1 MDNEL
6 ILKSGMTLHLRPVNW
21 MALWGILRKFGKDA
35 LSDPDKLLKV
45 EGDQALDMVEATDQ
59 LFNFCAGWGVSDDPP
74 VEALAELEEMGFVKP
89 GQPHLARANWLR
101 FLVMEDDEEFSELI
115 AAVMALAAK
124 QAEAEGKV
132 VKDGGIG

>member
-1 MDNEL
+1 MEEL
-6 ILKSGMTLHLRPVNW
+6 TLKSGTVLHLRPVNW

-35 LSDPDKLLKV
+35 LNDPDKLLKL
-45 EGDQALDMVEATDQ
+45 EGEQALDMVEATDQ

-74 VEALAELEEMGFVKP
+74 AEALAELEEMGFVKP

-101 FLVMEDDEEFSELI
+101 FIVLEDDEEFSELI
-115 AAVMALAAK
+115 AGVMALATR

-132 VKDGGIG
+132 VGDGGIG

>member
-1 MDNEL
+1 MEEL
-6 ILKSGMTLHLRPVNW
+6 TLKSGMTLHLRPVKW

-45 EGDQALDMVEATDQ
+45 EGDQALDMAEATDQ

>member
-1 MDNEL
+1 MNEL
-6 ILKSGMTLHLRPVNW
+6 TLKNGMVLHLRPVKW
-21 MALWGILRKFGKDA
+21 MALWRILRKFGKDA
-35 LSDPDKLLKV
+35 LNDPDKLLKV
-45 EGDQALDMVEATDQ
+45 EGEQALDMVEATDQ

-74 VEALAELEEMGFVKP
+74 AEALAELEEMGFVKP

-101 FLVMEDDEEFSELI
+101 FLVMEDDGEFSDLI
-115 AAVMALAAK
+115 AAVMALAMR

>member
-6 ILKSGMTLHLRPVNW
+6 VLKNGMTLHLRPVNW
-21 MALWGILRKFGKDA
+21 MALWRILRKFGKDA
-35 LSDPDKLLKV
+35 LNDPDKLLQV
-45 EGDQALDMVEATDQ
+45 GEDQALDMVEATDQ
-59 LFNFCAGWGVSDDPP
+59 LFNFCAGWGVKDDPP
-74 VEALAELEEMGFVKP
+74 PEALAELEEMGLANP

-101 FLVMEDDEEFSELI
+101 FLVMEDDGEFGDLI
-115 AAVMALAAK
+115 AAVMALAQQ

>member
-45 EGDQALDMVEATDQ
+45 EGDQALDMAEATDQ

-74 VEALAELEEMGFVKP
+74 VEALAELEEMGLVKP

-101 FLVMEDDEEFSELI
+101 FVALANDDEISSLI
-115 AAVMALAAK
+115 GVVMALSSK
-124 QAEAEGKV
+124 QEQAGAEES
-132 VKDGGIG
+132 

>member
-6 ILKSGMTLHLRPVNW
+6 TLKNGMTLHLRPVQW
-21 MALWGILRKFGKDA
+21 MALWRILRKFGKDA
-35 LSDPDKLLKV
+35 LNDPDSLLNVK
-45 EGDQALDMVEATDQ
+45 EDQALDMMEATDQ

-74 VEALAELEEMGFVKP
+74 AEALAELEEMGLANP

-115 AAVMALAAK
+115 AAVMALAVQ